1 MKHSLTFTFLIIQFV
16 SLLYN
21 FIKST
26 KKNYFIFFNK
36 GCNIH
41 GYIDLVLCANLSWI
55 ILLISAER
63 WFSAFKPLQKTL
75 IFTKKRILSFLAVLF
90 VLTLFLFV
98 YFPFALHVDVVNDS
112 SSNLKECKIHYEKLY
127 NAFGLASVV
136 IVYIIPYLVLLF
148 LNIMVI
154 IKLRSSGKIR
164 VLKINNNNPLWY
176 KNGSLSSRECSQE
189 RVSRNNRQSFVSFF
203 TNKMMRNRQTKK
215 DLNINITLISI
226 SLTFIILTSPYQVLW
241 VYEFLYSD
249 VDLREVN
256 TIDYNQYTILK
267 EFVFLLKNFNYLI
280 NFILYSLLSKLFR
293 NEFLNLFKIS
303 IKKKTPVRFVM

>member
-1 MKHSLTFTFLIIQFV
+1 M
-16 SLLYN
+16 
-21 FIKST
+21 
-26 KKNYFIFFNK
+26 
-36 GCNIH
+36 
-41 GYIDLVLCANLSWI
+41 
-55 ILLISAER
+55 
-63 WFSAFKPLQKTL
+63 
-75 IFTKKRILSFLAVLF
+75 
-90 VLTLFLFV
+90 TLFLFV